1 MKQQQMTINFLSA
14 WQSNLFYR
22 TKRIYFL
29 IAIVGLIASTEA
41 SAINISAV
49 YFSACQRETGIIV
62 HVDENVIQL
71 LNLKGKIKMIHRF
84 NIIYMANYPLGRISI
99 SQIENPEIAEL
110 VSIKTVF
117 ENKIVDLVEGWMID
131 FSEDQ
136 ISFLTLSGTETII
149 DTVDIWDIEVKHPTE
164 PIEFSNFSR
173 KRLLFHHPYPF
184 NHCKP
189 DPNGESDPN
198 PDIIYPQ
205 HLLGDPLLIKKE
217 LDRLKIG
224 YDRLRGYHDDKV
236 FYAVPQTYSN
246 NTTLGLWSNIGSRY
260 GASGNRQNN
269 FIPEV
274 KSELSEGPFGF
285 QRVLV
290 TGNSLM
296 PYGIHEEPQMQ
307 FYYALKAD
315 YIHFG
320 FMLDFNR
327 FYIGEQ
333 KYKWQKTDL
342 LTNDDRW
349 NDSLIVSGGFDYG
362 PFALDL
368 TIWDR
373 LEYAIKSKSNFH
385 HDDMN
390 LNKMGLKFQNRF
402 FKAELFYGI
411 GVDEKEEPMP
421 LSSDESS
428 PIQAYIKAYNDA
440 LASKPYFRTKIQLIR
455 ANFDFITFGDI
466 QTIYSLIYR
475 NVEFYREKDLLQQG
489 EFHYS
494 SQSITNSIYLDYNLD
509 EDLKISGYASLELF
523 SNEFGEIGLDDN
535 DSASFVKAGFRLAL
549 FF

>member
-1 MKQQQMTINFLSA
+1 MIISFLLA
-14 WQSNLFYR
+14 WQSNLFYK
-22 TKRIYFL
+22 TKRKFVSITIFGF
-29 IAIVGLIASTEA
+29 IISSQA

-49 YFSACQRETGIIV
+49 YFSACQRETGIIIN
-62 HVDENVIQL
+62 VDENTIQL
-71 LNLKGKIKMIHRF
+71 INLKGQIKIIDRF
-84 NIIYMANYPLGRISI
+84 NIIYMANYPLGEISI
-99 SQIENPEIAEL
+99 PKIENPEATEL
-110 VSIKTVF
+110 VLIKTIF
-117 ENKIVDLVEGWMID
+117 EQKVVDLVEGWMVD
-131 FSEDQ
+131 FSDDQ

-149 DTVDIWDIEVKHPTE
+149 DTVDIWDMEVRKPNHPIVFTGF
-164 PIEFSNFSR
+164 IAKS
-173 KRLLFHHPYPF
+173 LLFHHPYPF

-189 DPNGESDPN
+189 DLNGKAGN
-198 PDIIYPQ
+198 KPDIIYPQ
-205 HLLGDPLLIKKE
+205 HLLEDPLLIKKE
-217 LDRLKIG
+217 LDRLKVG
-224 YDRLRGYHDDKV
+224 YDRLKGYNNDKI

-246 NTTLGLWSNIGSRY
+246 STTLGLWSNIGSRY

-269 FIPEV
+269 FVPEIR
-274 KSELSEGPFGF
+274 SELSEGPFGF
-285 QRVLV
+285 QRILV

-296 PYGIHEEPQMQ
+296 PFGIHEEPQMQ

-333 KYKWQKTDL
+333 KYMWQKSDL

-362 PFALDL
+362 PFAVDL

-373 LEYAIKSKSNFH
+373 LEYAIQYGENFH

-390 LNKMGLKFQNRF
+390 LNKMGLKYQNRF

-411 GVDEKEEPMP
+411 GVDEKKEPIP
-421 LSSDESS
+421 LSSDASS

-440 LASKPYFRTKIQLIR
+440 LLSKPYFRTKLQFLR
-455 ANFDFITFGDI
+455 VNFSFVTFGDI
-466 QTIYSLIYR
+466 QTAYSLIYR
-475 NVEFYREKDLLQQG
+475 NAAFNREKDLLQQG

-494 SQSITNSIYLDYNLD
+494 SQSLTNSLFLDYNLD
-509 EDLKISGYASLELF
+509 EDIKISGFTSLELY
-523 SNEFGEIGLDDN
+523 SNRFGDVTLE
-535 DSASFVKAGFRLAL
+535 DSDASSFAKLGFRLAL